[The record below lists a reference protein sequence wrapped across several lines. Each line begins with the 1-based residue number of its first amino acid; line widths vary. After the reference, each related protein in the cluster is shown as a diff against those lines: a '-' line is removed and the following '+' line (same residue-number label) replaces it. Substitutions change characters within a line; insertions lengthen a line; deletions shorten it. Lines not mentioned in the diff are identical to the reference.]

1 MWLGARRAG
10 TIANALG
17 RNWMVTEQRKAGEGS
32 MCGSPACQAG
42 GRENELETLRNV
54 SRPGTQRWSHPTAW
68 GVGWGGGRSHAHIV
82 GTQLPGTW
90 LVAPRTVSLLQ
101 RSVSLLDEW
110 DLGSLEF
117 TSLWDGSLVIR

>member
-32 MCGSPACQAG
+32 VCGSPACQAG

-54 SRPGTQRWSHPTAW
+54 SRPRTQR
-68 GVGWGGGRSHAHIV
+68 VGGIMPISRAHNYPEH
-82 GTQLPGTW
+82 GL
-90 LVAPRTVSLLQ
+90 
-101 RSVSLLDEW
+101 
-110 DLGSLEF
+110 
-117 TSLWDGSLVIR
+117 

>member
-32 MCGSPACQAG
+32 VCG
-42 GRENELETLRNV
+42 RN
-54 SRPGTQRWSHPTAW
+54 
-68 GVGWGGGRSHAHIV
+68 HAHIA

-101 RSVSLLDEW
+101 RSVSRLDEW

>member
-32 MCGSPACQAG
+32 VCGSPACQAG

-54 SRPGTQRWSHPTAW
+54 SRPRTQRVESCPYRGHTTTRNMACSSKD
-68 GVGWGGGRSHAHIV
+68 GELTSKIC
-82 GTQLPGTW
+82 
-90 LVAPRTVSLLQ
+90 VST
-101 RSVSLLDEW
+101 R
-110 DLGSLEF
+110 
-117 TSLWDGSLVIR
+117 

>member
-32 MCGSPACQAG
+32 VCGSPACQAG

-54 SRPGTQRWSHPTAW
+54 SRPRTQRVESSHGLG
-68 GVGWGGGRSHAHIV
+68 GVGGEVGGIMPISRAHNYPEH
-82 GTQLPGTW
+82 GL
-90 LVAPRTVSLLQ
+90 
-101 RSVSLLDEW
+101 
-110 DLGSLEF
+110 
-117 TSLWDGSLVIR
+117 

>member
-10 TIANALG
+10 TIQNALG

-32 MCGSPACQAG
+32 VCVGEPPVWEPSMPGG

-54 SRPGTQRWSHPTAW
+54 SRPGTQRVESSHGP
-68 GVGWGGGRSHAHIV
+68 GGGGGRNHAHIV

-90 LVAPRTVSLLQ
+90 LVAPRMGNLLK
-101 RSVSLLDEW
+101 RSVSLLDE
-110 DLGSLEF
+110 
-117 TSLWDGSLVIR
+117 

>member
-1 MWLGARRAG
+1 MPLEETGWSRNRERQGKVVCVGA
-10 TIANALG
+10 
-17 RNWMVTEQRKAGEGS
+17 Q
-32 MCGSPACQAG
+32 
-42 GRENELETLRNV
+42 
-54 SRPGTQRWSHPTAW
+54 
-68 GVGWGGGRSHAHIV
+68 HAHIA

-101 RSVSLLDEW
+101 RSVSRLDEW

>member
-10 TIANALG
+10 TIENALG
-17 RNWMVTEQRKAGEGS
+17 RNWMVTAQRKAGEGS
-32 MCGSPACQAG
+32 VCGSQACQAA
-42 GRENELETLRNV
+42 GRESELETLRNV
-54 SRPGTQRWSHPTAW
+54 SRPGTQRVESSH
-68 GVGWGGGRSHAHIV
+68 GLGGGGRNHAHIV

-90 LVAPRTVSLLQ
+90 LVAPRTVNLLK

-117 TSLWDGSLVIR
+117 TSLWNGSLVIR